1 MKYHS
6 CQYYIQRYYIYLS
19 PTLYSPNY
27 ISKDLVTYTPLS
39 FIASALEALFQLLA
53 YLL

>member
-1 MKYHS
+1 M
-6 CQYYIQRYYIYLS
+6 YLS

-27 ISKDLVTYTPLS
+27 ISKDLITYTPLS